1 MAIKINV
8 SEAKA
13 HLSQLLDKA
22 IAGEVII
29 ITRSGRSLV
38 RLTPVVSPRFQRVLG
53 TAKGD
58 FVVPG
63 DFNDPLP
70 DDVLAMFE
78 K

>member
-1 MAIKINV
+1 MAIKINL

-22 IAGEVII
+22 IAGEDII
-29 ITRSGRSLV
+29 ITRSGRPLV

-70 DDVLAMFE
+70 DHVLAMFE